1 MVCLIIV
8 IKSGG
13 SDQPGSLHVYQANT
27 FPTVVT
33 HINVIQLICDSN
45 RTTVRS
51 SRLDTAQLLEKLRV
65 VVNPR
70 MSEGLATTRA
80 PEIGG
85 GYCYRRTGN
94 GGQVVHAYIIIKKL
108 SRTWPLF
115 KIIERFSTCV
125 GRLRVASGLWAPVAA
140 VWAGRRP
147 VAAGLVCRVR
157 AVARGVVRV
166 IGRRLGARA
175 AGLPHV
181 RRPARCPR
189 SSRPRTTSR
198 VHVTCAIHI
207 DTL

>member
-45 RTTVRS
+45 RTPVLG
-51 SRLDTAQLLEKLRV
+51 SRLRAAQLLDKMLRV
-65 VVNPR
+65 VINPAV
-70 MSEGLATTRA
+70 GLTTTAGA
-80 PEIGG
+80 PRNGG
-85 GYCYRRTGN
+85 GRCRRRTGN

-125 GRLRVASGLWAPVAA
+125 GRLRVASGLRAPVAA
-140 VWAGRRP
+140 V
-147 VAAGLVCRVR
+147 
-157 AVARGVVRV
+157 
-166 IGRRLGARA
+166 
-175 AGLPHV
+175 
-181 RRPARCPR
+181 
-189 SSRPRTTSR
+189 
-198 VHVTCAIHI
+198 
-207 DTL
+207 